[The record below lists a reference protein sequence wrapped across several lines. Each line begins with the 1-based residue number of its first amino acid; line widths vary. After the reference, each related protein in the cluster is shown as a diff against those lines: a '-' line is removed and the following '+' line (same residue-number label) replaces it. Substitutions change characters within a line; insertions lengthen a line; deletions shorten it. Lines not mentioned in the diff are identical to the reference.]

1 MTPRTSRR
9 ALLFGLAT
17 ATLGAP
23 RLSNAQTAGR
33 IPRIVLYV
41 VTPALKE
48 SFVAGL
54 RDLGWVDGQ
63 NVVIEV
69 RPGVAGE
76 GTVPQTELQDV
87 VRRPVEVLL
96 MGGPHR
102 IRAAMNV
109 TKTIP
114 IVGIDLESDPVASGF
129 VKSLARPGTNVSGI
143 WMDLPELAGKQL
155 QFLREIVPTLSR
167 VGVVWDERIGEPQF
181 SQAQAAARASNI
193 SLHAVTLHNSAEAD
207 DAVKRLLVERP
218 QAILLLTAPAIFLAL
233 PRIAELARQRRL
245 PSICLFS
252 TYPASGGLIAYGP
265 DFLALWRQTA
275 SYVDRI
281 LKGAKIGD
289 LPVERPSKF
298 VLIINLKTAKALGL
312 TIPPSVLA
320 RADQVIE

>member
-1 MTPRTSRR
+1 MTTRSSRR
-9 ALLFGLAT
+9 ALLLGLA
-17 ATLGAP
+17 AAALGAP

-33 IPRIVLYV
+33 IPRIVIF
-41 VTPALKE
+41 TGRPATKE
-48 SFVAGL
+48 SVVAGL
-54 RDLGWVDGQ
+54 RDLGWVEGQ

-69 RPGVAGE
+69 RLGEAIE
-76 GTVPQTELQDV
+76 GTVLRTELLDV
-87 VRRPVEVLL
+87 VRRPVEVLV

-102 IRAAMNV
+102 IRVAMNV

-167 VGVVWDERIGEPQF
+167 VGVVWDERIGGPQF
-181 SQAQAAARASNI
+181 AQAQAAARASHI
-193 SLHAVTLHNSAEAD
+193 RLHAVTLHHSAEAD

-218 QAILLLTAPAIFLAL
+218 QAILLLTAPAISQAL
-233 PRIAELARQRRL
+233 PRLAELARQRRL
-245 PSICLFS
+245 PSISLFS

-265 DFLALWRQTA
+265 DFVALYRQTA

-281 LKGAKIGD
+281 LKRAKIGD
-289 LPVERPSKF
+289 LPVERPTKF
-298 VLIINLKTAKALGL
+298 VLNINVKTAKALGL
-312 TIPPSVLA
+312 TIPPSLLL

>member
-1 MTPRTSRR
+1 M
-9 ALLFGLAT
+9 
-17 ATLGAP
+17 LGAP

-33 IPRIVLYV
+33 IPRIVLY
-41 VTPALKE
+41 TGAWKE
-48 SFVAGL
+48 SVIAGL

-63 NVVIEV
+63 NIVIEA

-76 GTVPQTELQDV
+76 GTVLQTELQDV

-96 MGGPHR
+96 IGNPHR

-167 VGVVWDERIGEPQF
+167 VGVVWDERIGGPQF

-193 SLHAVTLHNSAEAD
+193 SLHAVTLQNAAEAD

-218 QAILLLTAPAIFLAL
+218 QAILLLTAPAIFQAL

-245 PSICLFS
+245 PSISLFS

-265 DFLALWRQTA
+265 DFAALWRQTA

-289 LPVERPSKF
+289 LPVERPLKF
-298 VLIINLKTAKALGL
+298 VLNINVKTAKALGL
-312 TIPPSVLA
+312 TIPPSLLQ
-320 RADQVIE
+320 RADEVIQ

>member
-1 MTPRTSRR
+1 MSKRSSRR
-9 ALLFGLAT
+9 ALLFGLA
-17 ATLGAP
+17 AAVLGAP
-23 RLSNAQTAGR
+23 RLSNAQTPGR
-33 IPRIVLYV
+33 IPRIVLY
-41 VTPALKE
+41 TPAWKD
-48 SFVAGL
+48 SVVAGL
-54 RDLGWVDGQ
+54 RDLGWVEGQ
-63 NVVIEV
+63 NVVLDWRRGEV
-69 RPGVAGE
+69 SE
-76 GTVPQTELQDV
+76 GTVLQTELQDV

-96 MGGPHR
+96 MGGPLR
-102 IRAAMNV
+102 IRVAMNV

-129 VKSLARPGTNVSGI
+129 VKSLARPGANVSGI

-155 QFLREIVPTLSR
+155 QFLREIVPTLRR
-167 VGVVWDERIGEPQF
+167 VGVVWDERIGGPQF

-193 SLHAVTLHNSAEAD
+193 SLHAVTLHHSAEAD

-218 QAILLLTAPAIFLAL
+218 QAILVLTAPAIFQAL
-233 PRIAELARQRRL
+233 PRLAELARQRRL

-265 DFLALWRQTA
+265 DFAALWRQTA
-275 SYVDRI
+275 TYVDRI

-298 VLIINLKTAKALGL
+298 VLIINLKTAKTLGL
-312 TIPPSVLA
+312 TIPPALLL

>member
-1 MTPRTSRR
+1 M
-9 ALLFGLAT
+9 
-17 ATLGAP
+17 
-23 RLSNAQTAGR
+23 
-33 IPRIVLYV
+33 
-41 VTPALKE
+41 
-48 SFVAGL
+48 AGL
-54 RDLGWVDGQ
+54 RDRGWIEGQ
-63 NVVIEV
+63 NIVIDW
-69 RPGVAGE
+69 RPSGASE
-76 GTVPQTELQDV
+76 GTVFQTELQEV
-87 VRRPVEVLL
+87 VGRPVEVLL
-96 MGGPHR
+96 IGNPHR

-129 VKSLARPGTNVSGI
+129 VKSLARPGANVSGI

-155 QFLREIVPTLSR
+155 QFLREIVPTLRR
-167 VGVVWDERIGEPQF
+167 VGVVWDDRIGGPQF
-181 SQAQAAARASNI
+181 SQAQAAARVSHI
-193 SLHAVTLHNSAEAD
+193 RLHAVTLHHSAEAD

-218 QAILLLTAPAIFLAL
+218 QAILLLTAPAIFQAL
-233 PRIAELARQRRL
+233 PRIAELVRQRRL
-245 PSICLFS
+245 PSICPFS

-312 TIPPSVLA
+312 TIPPSLLL